1 MIINGGVRPVNRD
14 TRKLEGSCARMFT
27 IPNSAWKK
35 KKKRIKHQV
44 VSIHPRCPLQKMT
57 NAHKHASRSTG
68 YLQPQRQQEIKC
80 SALHII
86 RFRTQILQSF
96 LCVLL
101 RLIAHTGIVNS
112 GLVAADNV
120 AYYPSMSAFN
130 SLSSIDP
137 APPST
142 WVKEKKSKKRRDLTE
157 ILSLSVDMPVG
168 SHLRVR
174 RFGIGSELLKNLL
187 RALLGL
193 VGGVRV
199 VHVRLVAADDV
210 SNILAMDRHSD
221 LVEKIGS
228 SC

>member
-1 MIINGGVRPVNRD
+1 M
-14 TRKLEGSCARMFT
+14 
-27 IPNSAWKK
+27 
-35 KKKRIKHQV
+35 
-44 VSIHPRCPLQKMT
+44 
-57 NAHKHASRSTG
+57 
-68 YLQPQRQQEIKC
+68 
-80 SALHII
+80 
-86 RFRTQILQSF
+86 
-96 LCVLL
+96 LL
-101 RLIAHTGIVNS
+101 RLIAYTGIVDG

-130 SLSSIDP
+130 SSSSIGP

-142 WVKEKKSKKRRDLTE
+142 WMEEKKSKKRRDLTE